1 MTFKANFTPL
11 SEQKKNTR
19 HIIQNMSDLFQNTRH
34 IFFLPRKADEHRLLK
49 EAGKSERISALVE
62 YIFIQELP

>member
-1 MTFKANFTPL
+1 
-11 SEQKKNTR
+11 
-19 HIIQNMSDLFQNTRH
+19 MSDLFQNTRH
-34 IFFLPRKADEHRLLK
+34 IFFLSRKADEHRLLK

>member
-1 MTFKANFTPL
+1 
-11 SEQKKNTR
+11 
-19 HIIQNMSDLFQNTRH
+19 MSDLFQNTRH
-34 IFFLPRKADEHRLLK
+34 IFFLPRKADEHGLLK

>member
-1 MTFKANFTPL
+1 
-11 SEQKKNTR
+11 
-19 HIIQNMSDLFQNTRH
+19 
-34 IFFLPRKADEHRLLK
+34 LK